1 MKVSELMTKN
11 PATAMPSSG
20 LSEVAKMMRDCD
32 CGAIPIVE
40 NDKVVG
46 VITDRDIT
54 IRVIAD
60 NKNPQ
65 DVKVGDVMSKQI
77 VTARV
82 GDDVREVANIMEK
95 HKVRRVPVV
104 DEQGKC
110 VGIVSQADIALKT
123 NDRTTGDLV
132 QKVSEPGKK

>member
-20 LSEVAKMMRDCD
+20 LTEVAKLMRDCD
-32 CGAIPIVE
+32 CGAIPVVE

-65 DVKVGDVMSKQI
+65 DVKVGDVMSKQ
-77 VTARV
+77 VYTAKEN
-82 GDDVREVANIMEK
+82 DDVRDVANQMEK

-104 DEQGKC
+104 DEKGKC
-110 VGIVSQADIALKT
+110 IGIVSQADIAL
-123 NDRTTGDLV
+123 NTTDHTTADLV

>member
-11 PATAMPSSG
+11 PATAMPNSG

-32 CGAIPIVE
+32 CGAIPVVE
-40 NDKVVG
+40 NNKVIG
-46 VITDRDIT
+46 MITDRDIT

-65 DVKVGDVMSKQI
+65 DVKVGDVMSKQ
-77 VTARV
+77 VYTAKES
-82 GDDVREVANIMEK
+82 DDVRDVANQMEK
-95 HKVRRVPVV
+95 HKVRRVPVI

-110 VGIVSQADIALKT
+110 VGIVSQADIALNT
-123 NDRTTGDLV
+123 TDRTTADLV

>member
-11 PATAMPSSG
+11 PATAMPNSG
-20 LSEVAKMMRDCD
+20 LQEVAKMMRDCD
-32 CGAIPIVE
+32 CGAIPVVE
-40 NDKVVG
+40 NNKVVG

-54 IRVIAD
+54 IRVVAE
-60 NKNPQ
+60 NKNLQ
-65 DVKVGDVMSKQI
+65 DVKVGDVMSKQ
-77 VTARV
+77 VYTAKEN
-82 GDDVREVANIMEK
+82 DDVRDVANQMEK

-110 VGIVSQADIALKT
+110 VGIVSQADIALNT
-123 NDRTTGDLV
+123 TDRTTADLV

>member
-11 PATAMPSSG
+11 PATAMPTSG

-32 CGAIPIVE
+32 CGAIPVVE

-54 IRVIAD
+54 IRVVAE
-60 NKNPQ
+60 NKNVQ
-65 DVKVGDVMSKQI
+65 DVKVSDVMSKQ
-77 VTARV
+77 VYTAKEN
-82 GDDVREVANIMEK
+82 DDVRDVANQMEK

-104 DEQGKC
+104 DDQGKC
-110 VGIVSQADIALKT
+110 IGIVSQADIALNT
-123 NDRTTGDLV
+123 TDRTTADLV

>member
-1 MKVSELMTKN
+1 MKISELMTKN

-20 LSEVAKMMRDCD
+20 LQEVARMMRDCD
-32 CGAIPIVE
+32 CGAIPVVE
-40 NDKVVG
+40 NNTVVG

-54 IRVIAD
+54 IRVVAE
-60 NKNPQ
+60 NKNLQ
-65 DVKVGDVMSKQI
+65 DVKVSDVMSKQ
-77 VTARV
+77 VYTAKV
-82 GDDVREVANIMEK
+82 SDDVREVANQMEK

-110 VGIVSQADIALKT
+110 VGIVSQADIALNT
-123 NDRTTGDLV
+123 TDRTTADLV

>member
-11 PATAMPSSG
+11 PATAMPNSG
-20 LSEVAKMMRDCD
+20 LQEVAQMMRDCD
-32 CGAIPIVE
+32 CGAIPVVE

-54 IRVIAD
+54 IRVVAE
-60 NKNPQ
+60 NKNLQ
-65 DVKVGDVMSKQI
+65 DVKVRDVMSKQ
-77 VTARV
+77 VYTAKES
-82 GDDVREVANIMEK
+82 DDVRDVANQMEK

-104 DEQGKC
+104 DDQGKC
-110 VGIVSQADIALKT
+110 VGIVSQADIALNT
-123 NDRTTGDLV
+123 TDRTTADLV

>member
-82 GDDVREVANIMEK
+82 GDDVREVANMMEK

-110 VGIVSQADIALKT
+110 VGIVSQADIALNT

>member
-110 VGIVSQADIALKT
+110 VGIVSQADIALNT